1 MSYFICL
8 CLKFFFCGCVPFVIT
23 FRVVRAHARAASKFS
38 IVFFYKLL
46 NKHELNYE
54 SHIIISI
61 VLSSVRTQTNPRETE
76 ILDP

>member
-1 MSYFICL
+1 MSYFISL
-8 CLKFFFCGCVPFVIT
+8 CLKFFLRVCDFVIT
-23 FRVVRAHARAASKFS
+23 FRVARAHARAASKFS

>member
-1 MSYFICL
+1 MSDFICL
-8 CLKFFFCGCVPFVIT
+8 CLLYVYIYMPIVIT
-23 FRVVRAHARAASKFS
+23 FIVDRAHARAASYFS